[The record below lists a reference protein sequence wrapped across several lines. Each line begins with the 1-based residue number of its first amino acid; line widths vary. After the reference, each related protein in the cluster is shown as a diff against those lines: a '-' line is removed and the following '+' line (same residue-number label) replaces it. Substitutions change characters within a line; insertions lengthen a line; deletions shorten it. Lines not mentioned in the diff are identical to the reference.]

1 MNFSITEL
9 SGKKIGFIGTGTL
22 ATEAAKRLQGFDVE
36 VWGVNTTGHN
46 REYFDKKLD
55 EQIDAY
61 FKPRNREERRR
72 LEKLNRSK
80 DIKRAMAKNNF
91 KERIKQETYKELL
104 KRIKEK
110 NYYEDTI

>member
-1 MNFSITEL
+1 MNEIE
-9 SGKKIGFIGTGTL
+9 
-22 ATEAAKRLQGFDVE
+22 D
-36 VWGVNTTGHN
+36 
-46 REYFDKKLD
+46 FDKKLD

-72 LEKLNRSK
+72 LDKLNRSK
-80 DIKRAMAKNNF
+80 DIKHATAKNNL